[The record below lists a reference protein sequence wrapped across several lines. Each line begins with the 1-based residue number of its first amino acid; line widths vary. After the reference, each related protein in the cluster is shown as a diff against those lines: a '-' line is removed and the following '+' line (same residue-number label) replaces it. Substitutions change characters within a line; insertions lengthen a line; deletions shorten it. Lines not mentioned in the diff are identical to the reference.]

1 MAKVNTG
8 AIRAFQ
14 QKVHAMSQS
23 GHREIRLSATE
34 ARNLSHELSQIT
46 ALTVEEY
53 NSADA
58 TGNID
63 IEITSKKF

>member
-1 MAKVNTG
+1 MAKVSTG

-23 GHREIRLSATE
+23 NQREIRLSATE

-46 ALTVEEY
+46 ALAVEEHSTE
-53 NSADA
+53 NESQSVE
-58 TGNID
+58 
-63 IEITSKKF
+63 IEISSKKF